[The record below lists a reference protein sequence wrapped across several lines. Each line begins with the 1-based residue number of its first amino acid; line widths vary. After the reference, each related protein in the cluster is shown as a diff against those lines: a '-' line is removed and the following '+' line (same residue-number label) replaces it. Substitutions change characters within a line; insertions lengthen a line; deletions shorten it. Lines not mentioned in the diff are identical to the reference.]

1 MFYIQISETF
11 FIFIKFYNIIPTVLQ
26 CDLPP
31 LRPHCGEA
39 PDQDSNPG
47 LAAQRHYP

>member
-1 MFYIQISETF
+1 MYKDPAFTF
-11 FIFIKFYNIIPTVLQ
+11 GGSYYTICTVVLQ

-39 PDQDSNPG
+39 TGRESNP
-47 LAAQRHYP
+47 ARTV